1 MLESLKGKVTQELE
15 TGQRAAIAKALSAHF
30 TTRQLVT
37 TGAEGLAARL
47 VDFVIDGEN
56 ADALRELAASQ
67 SRAAIGFDHYA
78 ASRGPENLAALVKL
92 LPQDPS
98 LYVRLA
104 SVYEAGSHAMY
115 TTQASPMPGLWAGHR
130 WLCLFLAELFNAAP
144 KNTKILPASFVEA
157 MVVAKEED
165 PSILVRGAMIVED
178 QQGKNQLSRW
188 LPPPYNYFRPLIGFP
203 EAAARYPGVVR
214 QALHQTDAG
223 ARAYALTA
231 LSALEIPI
239 APYIEEIAALAV
251 SGSKEVRETA
261 APIVLGALAEFRP
274 LLERHA
280 AAGSSDER
288 HHAVHLLGRSGGEE
302 TRAFLQARLAAEKSA
317 KVVDA
322 IKELLAEAKPAHGS
336 GAPSAG
342 GEFSFKPVAEV
353 PVIAPLGEQVRADL
367 RACIDEFERQ
377 SAEAFARNK
386 FAQTRGRTRVPV
398 SADTADKL
406 FEALQN
412 FVVKEGMTWQF
423 IVAPIWGGPSLVLQ
437 RFAAHPQFQLIHLVR
452 WCLLVAGRSQVVQN
466 DPWAQ
471 RFLIRDAYLTYQKAR
486 KQPIDLREL
495 AAVFKTLGVDDRIIG
510 ERLLRESR
518 LFPAPFQ
525 RDDPEA
531 IWPYFAERL
540 ELLDEV
546 MGSKQLVHERAVI
559 FHRQNDYRQNG
570 FAILKLF
577 PRIPTRFAAALWD
590 MALGSSNTERLAA
603 QDCLDRQPDKEAKIV
618 AALASRQQ
626 DARLAAA
633 EWLAKLK
640 YTGAIPALRAALAKE
655 KSEPVKDELI
665 RALETLGVSLEQL
678 LDLDQLDRE
687 AENGLKKGIP
697 GDLDW
702 FPFARLPAVR
712 WSESG
717 KPVRPEIVHWFLVQG
732 FKLHNAEANPTLRRY
747 CSLFQKSDRER
758 LGKFVLE
765 AWIAQDSKPKHTPEQ
780 AASMAERAAVQ
791 TAAFAKQHPQYFPEF
806 DQQRAY
812 QNVLN
817 RLLVEPEGSQIG
829 TKGILALAGACCGGD
844 AAPTVHRYVKQWY
857 GYRSAQCKALLQ
869 VLAWV
874 EHPSATQVI
883 LAVANRFRTKGIQ
896 EEALRLCQM
905 LAERKGWTLDELAD
919 RTIPTCGFDEEGVME
934 LDFGSRTFVA
944 RLSEDLIINLSNQSG
959 KEIASLPDPNQ
970 SDDAEKA
977 AHSKSLLS
985 AARKELKSV
994 LALQKDRLY
1003 EALCTQRP
1011 WRLDEWDT
1019 YLRKHP
1025 LVGRYCQRL
1034 VWAAYDGERV
1044 TASFRP
1050 LADGTLTNHQDD
1062 EVQLEPA
1069 VTIRL
1074 AHEQTLLPDDR
1085 GAWLRHL
1092 DDYKVEPLFQQFGK
1106 QTFWLTPELKEE
1118 TAITEFMGYIVM
1130 AFSLRNRLTRL
1141 GYLRGAAQDGGWFFE
1156 YRKSFT
1162 GLGLDAVIEFSGN
1175 GLPEQNRKVA
1185 LQRLYFARQ
1194 KPDDGSGRREEVP
1207 LAELPP
1213 VLVAEC
1219 WNDLRTAAAEGTGFA
1234 EDWEK
1239 QTEMSR

>member
-1 MLESLKGKVTQELE
+1 MLEWLKSTVPRDLE
-15 TGQRAAIAKALSAHF
+15 TGERASIAKALSAHF
-30 TTRQLVT
+30 TTRLLGKT
-37 TGAEGLAARL
+37 AAEGFAERLAG
-47 VDFVIDGEN
+47 FVIDGEN
-56 ADALRELAASQ
+56 ADALRELAAGL
-67 SRAAIGFDHYA
+67 SRAAIGFDGFG
-78 ASRGPENLAALVKL
+78 ASRSSENLATLVKL
-92 LPQDPS
+92 LPQDPA

-104 SVYEAGSHAMY
+104 SVYEAASRQRYAP
-115 TTQASPMPGLWAGHR
+115 QFSPMPGFGGGHR
-130 WLCLFLAELFNAAP
+130 WLYLFLAELFHAAP
-144 KNTKILPASFVEA
+144 KNTKILPASLVEA
-157 MVVAKEED
+157 MIVAKEED

-178 QQGKNQLSRW
+178 QQGKNQLCRW
-188 LPPPYNYFRPLIGFP
+188 LPPPYNCFRPLIGFP
-203 EAAARYPGVVR
+203 EVAARYQGIVR

-231 LSALEIPI
+231 LSALEIQV
-239 APYIEEIAALAV
+239 APYTEEIAELAV
-251 SGSKEVRETA
+251 SGSKEVREKA
-261 APIVLGALAEFRP
+261 APMVQGAVAEFRP

-288 HHAVHLLGRSGGEE
+288 YHAVRLLGRTGGEE
-302 TRAFLQARLAAEKSA
+302 ARAFLEERLAAERSA

-322 IKELLAEAKPAHGS
+322 IKELLSEAKPASAPGVQHGE
-336 GAPSAG
+336 
-342 GEFSFKPVAEV
+342 GEFGLEPVPEV
-353 PVIAPLGEQVRADL
+353 PVHAPLDEQVRADL
-367 RACIDEFERQ
+367 RVCIDEFERQ
-377 SAEAFARNK
+377 SAEVFARNK
-386 FAQTRGRTRVPV
+386 HASGHVRTRTPV
-398 SADTADKL
+398 SPDTADKL
-406 FEALQN
+406 FDALQN
-412 FVVKEGMTWQF
+412 FVVEEGKTWQF
-423 IVAPIWGGPSLVLQ
+423 TPAPIWGGPSQVLQ

-452 WCLLVAGRSQVVQN
+452 WCLLVSGRPHIVRN
-466 DPWAQ
+466 DPWTQ
-471 RFLIRDAYLTYQKAR
+471 RFLIRDPFLSYQKAR

-495 AAVFKTLGVDDRIIG
+495 AAVFKTLGLDDRIIG
-510 ERLLRESR
+510 GRLLRESR
-518 LFPAPFQ
+518 FFPAPFL
-525 RDDPEA
+525 RTDPDA
-531 IWPYFAERL
+531 IWPYFAERP

-546 MGSKQLVHERAVI
+546 MGLKQVVQERAAI
-559 FHRQNDYRQNG
+559 FQRGTDSRQNA

-577 PRIPTRFAAALWD
+577 PRIPARFAPALRD
-590 MALGSSNTERLAA
+590 MALGSNRTERIAA

-626 DARLAAA
+626 ETRLAAA

-640 YTGAIPALRAALAKE
+640 YTGAIPGLRAALTKE

-665 RALETLGVSLEQL
+665 RTLEALGVSLEQL

-687 AENGLKKGIP
+687 AEKGLKKGIP
-697 GDLDW
+697 ADLDW
-702 FPFARLPAVR
+702 FQFAQLPAVR

-717 KPVRPEIVHWFLVQG
+717 KQVPPEIVHWFLVQG

-765 AWIAQDSKPKHTPEQ
+765 AWIAQDTKPKHTPDE
-780 AASMAERAAVQ
+780 AARLAEKAAVQ
-791 TAAFAKQHPQYFPEF
+791 TAGFAKQHPQYYPDF
-806 DQQRAY
+806 DQQRVY
-812 QNVLN
+812 QAVLN
-817 RLLVEPEGSQIG
+817 RLLVEPGGSQTG

-844 AAPTVHRYVKQWY
+844 AAPIVHRYVKQWY
-857 GYRSAQCKALLQ
+857 GYRSAQSKALLQ

-874 EHPSATQVI
+874 DHPSATQVI

-944 RLSEDLIINLSNQSG
+944 RLSENLTITLSNQSG

-977 AHSKSLLS
+977 AHSKSWLS

-1011 WRLDEWDT
+1011 WRFDDWDT

-1025 LVGRYCQRL
+1025 IVGRYCQRL
-1034 VWAAYDGERV
+1034 VWAAYEGERV

-1062 EVQLEPA
+1062 EVQLQPA

-1085 GAWLRHL
+1085 SAWLEHL
-1092 DDYKVEPLFQQFGK
+1092 NDYKVEPLFQQFGK
-1106 QTFWLTPELKEE
+1106 QTFSLTPELKEE
-1118 TAITEFMGYIVM
+1118 TAITEFMGHIVM

-1175 GLPEQNRKVA
+1175 ALPEQNHKVA
-1185 LQRLYFARQ
+1185 LQRLYFARK
-1194 KPDDGSGRREEVP
+1194 KPDDGSGRREEMP
-1207 LAELPP
+1207 LGELPA
-1213 VLVAEC
+1213 VLLAEC
-1219 WNDLRTAAAEGTGFA
+1219 WNDLRAAAAEGTGFA

-1239 QTEMSR
+1239 QTEMQR